1 MSGETLL
8 RSAKGLPLAE
18 RMELCRGLWN
28 DIVTSDELTPGEAE
42 EIDRRLADHLD
53 NPEEVVAWE
62 DVKAR
67 LDAKYK
73 FCRFS
78 TPAAKQSN

>member
-1 MSGETLL
+1 MSGETVLQT
-8 RSAKGLPLAE
+8 AKGLPLAE

-53 NPEEVVAWE
+53 NPEDVVAWE
-62 DVKAR
+62 EVKAR
-67 LDAKYK
+67 LDAKNKGYP
-73 FCRFS
+73 FS
-78 TPAAKQSN
+78 